1 MADAPFGR
9 FFLPGPTEVRPE
21 ILAAMARPMIPH
33 RGEEAAALYR
43 RIQEG
48 LRPLFRTARPVYVGV
63 SSATGMMEAGV
74 RALPPGRLLALVNGA
89 FSERFARI
97 GEACGFATDVLAHSW
112 GAVHDPSE
120 VARRLSE
127 KRYVALL
134 VVHSETST
142 GALQPV
148 AKLAAVARTAGAA
161 ILVDAVTSL
170 CATPVLAD
178 AWELD
183 YVLSSS
189 QKALAL
195 PPGIAFA
202 VAGATML
209 ERAASA
215 ERRGLYLDLL
225 DFEKCAAAQQP
236 SFTPALPLLYA
247 LDVQLGR
254 IAAETLE
261 ARWNRHIEMA
271 ARTWRWAEESEGRVG
286 VRLEVLAPAGFRSP
300 SVSCLRLPPGL
311 VGPAVVKAVAARGF
325 TLGQGYGPLKETTF
339 RIGHMGD
346 HTLRE
351 LEELLAACDQA
362 LATLGKR

>member
-1 MADAPFGR
+1 MAEAPFGR

-33 RGEEAAALYR
+33 RGEEASALYR

-48 LRPLFRTARPVYVGV
+48 LRPLFRTARPVYVSV
-63 SSATGMMEAGV
+63 SSATGMMEAGL
-74 RALPPGRLLALVNGA
+74 RALPSGRVLALVNGA
-89 FSERFARI
+89 FSERFAKI
-97 GEACGFATDVLAHSW
+97 AEACGFSADVLAHSW
-112 GAVHDPSE
+112 GAVHDPTE

-127 KRYVALL
+127 KRYGALL

-148 AKLAAVARTAGAA
+148 AKLAAVARDAGAA
-161 ILVDAVTSL
+161 ILVDAVSSL
-170 CATPVLAD
+170 CATPVLPD

-202 VAGATML
+202 VAGKSLL
-209 ERAASA
+209 EKAAHA

-225 DFEKCAAAQQP
+225 DFEKCAETQQP

-247 LDVQLGR
+247 LDAQLAR
-254 IAAETLE
+254 IATETLE
-261 ARWNRHIEMA
+261 TRWNRHIEMA
-271 ARTWRWAEESEGRVG
+271 ARTWSWAEETEARVG
-286 VRLEVLAPAGFRSP
+286 VRLEVLAPPGFRSP
-300 SVSCLRLPPGL
+300 SVTCLRLPPGFA
-311 VGPAVVKAVAARGF
+311 GPRLVKAIAARGF
-325 TLGQGYGPLKETTF
+325 TVGLGYGPLRETTF

-351 LEELLAACDQA
+351 LEGLLAACDQA
-362 LATLGKR
+362 LAAEQK